1 MTGNTSRRAFL
12 ALACA
17 PAALLAACGS
27 STIESALKP
36 TRLLSVG
43 DSFSDLGR
51 GSSGNR
57 YTVNDG
63 TTNIWTAQ
71 VAASYK
77 LPLIAQVTTNGL
89 SNGGLSYAQGGARV
103 SSADTT
109 DGVPSIEAQITS
121 LLADTTFGANDVV
134 LVNAGLDEVVAQVT
148 ALGISSQTTANVK
161 AAGTALGTQVKRL
174 IAAGA
179 KYVVVVGLYNLGHS
193 PWGVTLGQTAALTDL
208 SDQFNSAFLIST
220 VDLGAHMMYVQVPYY
235 LNTVYN
241 SPSVYNLS
249 NVTSQACTTTDTTA
263 CTTSTIAS
271 GLNIA
276 TTMFADGVH
285 LTPIVNRLVGD
296 YTYTQLTGRW

>member
-36 TRLLSVG
+36 SRLLSVG
-43 DSFSDLGR
+43 DSFSDLGQ
-51 GSSGNR
+51 GSSLKR
-57 YTVNDG
+57 YTVNDSSV
-63 TTNIWTAQ
+63 NIWTDQ
-71 VAASYK
+71 VAASYG
-77 LPLIAQVTTNGL
+77 LPLVAKV
-89 SNGGLSYAQGGARV
+89 SGGWSYAQGGARV

-121 LLADTTFGANDVV
+121 LLADTTFGTNDVV

-148 ALGISSQTTANVK
+148 ALGISTQTTTNVK

-174 IAAGA
+174 VAAGA

-193 PWGVTLGQTAALTDL
+193 PWAVTLAQTSALTTL
-208 SDQFNSAFLIST
+208 SNQFNEAFLVST
-220 VDLGAHMMYVQVPYY
+220 VDLGAHMLYVEDVAYY
-235 LNTVYN
+235 LNLVYN
-241 SPSVYNLS
+241 SPGSYSLS
-249 NVTSQACTTTDTTA
+249 NVTSKACTTTDAST

-271 GLNIA
+271 GLDIA

-285 LTPIVNRLVGD
+285 LTPIVNRLVGSYA
-296 YTYTQLTGRW
+296 YTKLIGRW

>member
-43 DSFSDLGR
+43 DSFSDLGQ
-51 GSSGNR
+51 GSSRKR
-57 YTVNDG
+57 YTVNDDSV
-63 TTNIWTAQ
+63 NIWTGQ
-71 VAASYK
+71 VAANYG
-77 LPLIAQVTTNGL
+77 LPLVAKV
-89 SNGGLSYAQGGARV
+89 SGGWSYAQGGARV

-174 IAAGA
+174 VAAGA
-179 KYVVVVGLYNLGHS
+179 KYVVVAGLHNLGHS
-193 PWGVTLGQTAALTDL
+193 PWAVTLTQTAALTTL
-208 SDQFNSAFLIST
+208 SNQFNEAFLIST
-220 VDLGAHMMYVQVPYY
+220 VDLGAYMLYVDMPYY
-235 LNTVYN
+235 LNLVYN
-241 SPSVYNLS
+241 SPSTYSLS

-263 CTTSTIAS
+263 CTTSTITS
-271 GLNIA
+271 GLDIA

-296 YTYTQLTGRW
+296 YAYTKLTGRW

>member
-36 TRLLSVG
+36 SRLLSVG
-43 DSFSDLGR
+43 DSFSDLGQ
-51 GSSGNR
+51 GSSLKR
-57 YTVNDG
+57 YTVNDSSV
-63 TTNIWTAQ
+63 NIWTDQ
-71 VAASYK
+71 VAASYS
-77 LPLIAQVTTNGL
+77 LPLVAKV
-89 SNGGLSYAQGGARV
+89 SGGWSYAQGGARV

-121 LLADTTFGANDVV
+121 LLADTTFGTNDVV

-148 ALGISSQTTANVK
+148 ALGISTQTTTNVK

-174 IAAGA
+174 VAAGA

-193 PWGVTLGQTAALTDL
+193 PWAVTLAQTSALTTL
-208 SDQFNSAFLIST
+208 SNQFNEAFLVST
-220 VDLGAHMMYVQVPYY
+220 VDLGAHMLYVEDVAYY
-235 LNTVYN
+235 LNLVYN
-241 SPSVYNLS
+241 SPGSYSLS
-249 NVTSQACTTTDTTA
+249 NVTSKACTTTDAST

-271 GLNIA
+271 GLDI
-276 TTMFADGVH
+276 TTTVFADAVH
-285 LTPIVNRLVGD
+285 LTPIVNRLVGSYA
-296 YTYTQLTGRW
+296 YTKLIGRW

>member
-36 TRLLSVG
+36 SRLLSVG
-43 DSFSDLGR
+43 DSFSDLGQ
-51 GSSGNR
+51 GSSLKR
-57 YTVNDG
+57 YTVNDSSV
-63 TTNIWTAQ
+63 NIWTDQ
-71 VAASYK
+71 VAASYS
-77 LPLIAQVTTNGL
+77 LPLVAKV
-89 SNGGLSYAQGGARV
+89 SGGWSYAQGGARV

-174 IAAGA
+174 VAAGA

-193 PWGVTLGQTAALTDL
+193 PWAVTLAQTSALTTL
-208 SDQFNSAFLIST
+208 SNQFNEAFLVST
-220 VDLGAHMMYVQVPYY
+220 VDLGAHMLYVEDVAYY
-235 LNTVYN
+235 LNLVYN
-241 SPSVYNLS
+241 SPGSYSLS
-249 NVTSQACTTTDTTA
+249 NVTSKACTTTDAST

-271 GLNIA
+271 GLDIA

-285 LTPIVNRLVGD
+285 LTPIVNRLVGSYA
-296 YTYTQLTGRW
+296 YTKLIGRW

>member
-36 TRLLSVG
+36 SRLLSVG
-43 DSFSDLGR
+43 DSFSDLGQ
-51 GSSGNR
+51 GSSLKR
-57 YTVNDG
+57 YTVNDSSV
-63 TTNIWTAQ
+63 NIWTDQ
-71 VAASYK
+71 VAASYS
-77 LPLIAQVTTNGL
+77 LPLVAKV
-89 SNGGLSYAQGGARV
+89 SGGWSYAQGGARV

-121 LLADTTFGANDVV
+121 LLADTTFGTNDVV

-148 ALGISSQTTANVK
+148 ALGISTQTTTNVK

-174 IAAGA
+174 VAAGA

-193 PWGVTLGQTAALTDL
+193 PWAVTLAQTSALTTL
-208 SDQFNSAFLIST
+208 SNQFNEAFLVST
-220 VDLGAHMMYVQVPYY
+220 VDLGAHMLYVEDVAYY
-235 LNTVYN
+235 LNLVYN
-241 SPSVYNLS
+241 SPGSYSLS
-249 NVTSQACTTTDTTA
+249 NVTSKACTTTDAST

-271 GLNIA
+271 GLDIA

-285 LTPIVNRLVGD
+285 LTPIVNRLVGSYA
-296 YTYTQLTGRW
+296 YTKLIGRW